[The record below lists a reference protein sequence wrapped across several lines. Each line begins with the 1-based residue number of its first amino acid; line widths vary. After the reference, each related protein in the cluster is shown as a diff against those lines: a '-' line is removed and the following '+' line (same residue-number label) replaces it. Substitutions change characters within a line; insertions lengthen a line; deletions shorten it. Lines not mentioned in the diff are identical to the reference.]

1 MHAPHKTLTDYTNVP
16 RIQTNIQSNM
26 VMCIH
31 RPEYESTTGGQ
42 HKRYNQSIKTQYFG
56 KNENQNHSNKKTRL
70 LSCASDA
77 RVSNDSNG
85 KACCQAT
92 KSYWKTGS
100 KLEKWPAKI
109 GVKKCTIQHDFK
121 STVSTPGM
129 SRAHHNTKKS
139 VKPLWDIRI
148 ILETSSYPWT
158 SLTFSAD
165 NPPTNIW
172 CYYHKVNSR

>member
-31 RPEYESTTGGQ
+31 RSEYESITGGQ

-77 RVSNDSNG
+77 WVSNDSNG

-92 KSYWKTGS
+92 KSYWKTSS
-100 KLEKWPAKI
+100 KLKKWPAKWC
-109 GVKKCTIQHDFK
+109 GKKTHNSTQFQICSEHILYVTCTAQYKKFMKSIQ
-121 STVSTPGM
+121 
-129 SRAHHNTKKS
+129 
-139 VKPLWDIRI
+139 DIRI
-148 ILETSSYPWT
+148 MLGTSSLCLWT
-158 SLTFSAD
+158 S
-165 NPPTNIW
+165 NIQ
-172 CYYHKVNSR
+172 CR